1 MPQFKLD
8 DLLLI
13 GSNPMTTT
21 AQTLTGAVNELD
33 AEVEALGSPDEW
45 HKYNG
50 SVEVITLN
58 SSSSNQTVTFH
69 DTLASGA
76 YHLWADSPTNKTI
89 KYIGDPVY
97 TETDSVNH
105 KGTLKYTV
113 NVSENNTKFY
123 LRELH

>member
-1 MPQFKLD
+1 MRIKLN

-13 GSNPMTTT
+13 GSDPLNTT
-21 AQTLTGAVNELD
+21 AQKLTGAINELD
-33 AEVEALGSPDEW
+33 AEIAALGLPDAW

-69 DTLASGA
+69 DTLAGGA
-76 YHLWADSPTNKTI
+76 YHPWVDSPTNKVL
-89 KYIGDPVY
+89 KFIGDPVY

-105 KGTLKYTV
+105 KGTLSYTFK
-113 NVSENNTKFY
+113 VSENNTKFY